1 MKFARYQAHGEV
13 HYGIVEGDTVRQITA
28 PPFEKYET
36 TDHVHRLSEVKL
48 LVPTEPKN
56 ILNTGMNT
64 RTHQD
69 SKQNVNLL
77 DKSPA
82 IRERTE
88 PSVSLRC
95 LSALANPEDPIIR
108 PSDAESFREE
118 AELVVVIGKKC
129 SKVPP
134 DKIMDYVLGYTCG
147 NDVCVKEW
155 EERGEMWRAK
165 SCDSMQ
171 PIGPW
176 IETDIDPHNVII
188 RARVNGVETQAE
200 STSKY
205 LFKVQDVVGRMV
217 QHITLYPGDVV
228 FMGTVGEPSDL
239 KPGDTVE
246 IDIEGIG
253 VLRNTVVADD

>member
-1 MKFARYQAHGEV
+1 MKYARYLANGGT
-13 HYGIVEGDTVRQITA
+13 HYGIVEGDSVRDIGG
-28 PPFEKYET
+28 PPWEQPQPTGT
-36 TDHVHRLSEVKL
+36 TRKLSEVKL
-48 LVPTEPKN
+48 LTPTAPKN

-69 SKQNVNLL
+69 SDQNKNLL
-77 DKSPA
+77 DRSPA
-82 IRERTE
+82 IRERKE

-118 AELVVVIGKKC
+118 AELVVVIGKTC

-134 DKIMDYVLGYTCG
+134 DQIMDYVLGYTCG

-176 IETDIDPHNVII
+176 IETDLDPHNVTI
-188 RARVNGVETQAE
+188 RARVNGVETQSE

-205 LFKVQDVVGRMV
+205 LFTVQEVVGRMV

-253 VLRNTVVADD
+253 VLRNPVMAED